1 MEREEVPR
9 DKRKLLW
16 SFEDFGLERKGV
28 ESSATGHSDDI
39 EEDEEEL
46 SLSVEFAI
54 LRLG

>member
-1 MEREEVPR
+1 MPR